1 MNSFTTNLQI
11 NIDEFTFIIF
21 HKEKI
26 LLRTWE
32 ECAKTIIYEFVK
44 NSNIDVV
51 FDGKVNEKIGG
62 NLQGYTRTYD
72 LGLKDYYFAI
82 AYNEHIPDMGV
93 CIKFSAKA

>member
-62 NLQGYTRTYD
+62 NLP
-72 LGLKDYYFAI
+72 
-82 AYNEHIPDMGV
+82 YNMVLWTWMKYPRV
-93 CIKFSAKA
+93 LN